1 MSEVVSSPDETG
13 IRRSRILAGEVG
25 IRIRYEQRSATRL
38 SSTAG
43 GRQHTGTLGG
53 LDVCED
59 AAVAFGFR
67 PVYGALI
74 ARYIDTLGLSA
85 LFYISGGGESE
96 RRNGSQEEGREEPHG
111 EDAGVLYSV
120 VASALIY
127 VGATYKHAYASHGGK
142 D

>member
-1 MSEVVSSPDETG
+1 MPALVAPVYWLEKELLLNADDDIQTLNSCET
-13 IRRSRILAGEVG
+13 VD
-25 IRIRYEQRSATRL
+25 QR
-38 SSTAG
+38 
-43 GRQHTGTLGG
+43 TGTLGG
-53 LDVCED
+53 LDVCEAD
-59 AAVAFGFR
+59 AVAFGFR

-127 VGATYKHAYASHGGK
+127 AGATYKHAYASHGGK

>member
-1 MSEVVSSPDETG
+1 MMPALVAPVYWLENELLLNADDDIQTLNSCET
-13 IRRSRILAGEVG
+13 VD
-25 IRIRYEQRSATRL
+25 QR
-38 SSTAG
+38 
-43 GRQHTGTLGG
+43 TGTLGG
-53 LDVCED
+53 LDICEAD
-59 AAVAFGFR
+59 AVAFGLR

-85 LFYISGGGESE
+85 LLYISGGGESE
-96 RRNGSQEEGREEPHG
+96 RRNSQEEGREEPHG